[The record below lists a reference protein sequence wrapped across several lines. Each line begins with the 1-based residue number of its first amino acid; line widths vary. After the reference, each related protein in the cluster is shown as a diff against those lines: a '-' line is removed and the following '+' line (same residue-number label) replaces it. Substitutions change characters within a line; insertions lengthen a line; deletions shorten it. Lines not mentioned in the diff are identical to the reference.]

1 MVRLVDISG
10 ERPGQVQ
17 EAQADLMEV
26 NESREAPG
34 RRLTFGL
41 EDLELGN
48 HLSPIQMSE
57 REFLSLSRDNPQEL
71 FDKLFDQQNGMI

>member
-1 MVRLVDISG
+1 MVRPVDTNG

-17 EAQADLMEV
+17 EAQTDPMEV
-26 NESREAPG
+26 NKSREAPG

-48 HLSPIQMSE
+48 HLSSIQMS
-57 REFLSLSRDNPQEL
+57 
-71 FDKLFDQQNGMI
+71 K